1 MALDSQAPAQLQERS
16 RVRQL
21 ERTEESGRETDKSQK
36 NVPTRNNAVITEVK
50 GEKSFTKD
58 GWSVLLNF
66 KLEARKG

>member
-1 MALDSQAPAQLQERS
+1 MDIL
-16 RVRQL
+16 
-21 ERTEESGRETDKSQK
+21 TTDKSQK

-58 GWSVLLNF
+58 GWSVLLNC